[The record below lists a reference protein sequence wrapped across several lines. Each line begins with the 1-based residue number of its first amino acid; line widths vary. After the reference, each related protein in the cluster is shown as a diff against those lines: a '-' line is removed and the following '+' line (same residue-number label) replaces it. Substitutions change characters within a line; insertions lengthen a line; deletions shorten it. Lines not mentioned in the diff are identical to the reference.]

1 MSEIEQPNWIAG
13 FWRRL
18 GAFMIDSLILG
29 LFGQLLGLFFADAL
43 FQLGPWGRALGFIIA
58 VVYFGVQE
66 SRLLN
71 GQTLGKRLLRIA
83 VVDEQGRA
91 LSLPRSLLRA
101 AVFSLPISLN
111 NAQFPVDTGAILTF
125 VLTLIIFGGLLS
137 FAYFLIFNRTTRQA
151 PYDLLVGA
159 LVVKNDLDAQPTE
172 PVWRGHYAMVS
183 ALILGVLLL
192 LFATLKFWLPPA
204 ITTQLSTV
212 HQAIES
218 EPEVL
223 RAWVST
229 SLLAN
234 DQPGRNSYLAINTL
248 IDSARIDNLELAK
261 KLATMAVFA
270 DASVADKD
278 VIVVQLTYG
287 YDIGIA
293 SFWRAQTFNFTP
305 AEL

>member
-1 MSEIEQPNWIAG
+1 MSDIEQPNWIAG

-18 GAFMIDSLILG
+18 GAFVVDTLVLG
-29 LFGQLLGLFFADAL
+29 LAGQLLGLFFPDAL
-43 FQLGPWGRALGFIIA
+43 FQLGSWGRALGFVIA
-58 VVYFGVQE
+58 VGYFGLQE
-66 SRLLN
+66 SRFCQ

-83 VVDEQGRA
+83 VVDTQGRP
-91 LSLPRSLLRA
+91 LSLSRSLLRA
-101 AVFSLPISLN
+101 AVFSLPVSLN
-111 NAQFPVDTGAILTF
+111 NAQLPADTGAILTF
-125 VLTLIIFGGLLS
+125 VLTLVIFGGLLS

-159 LVVKNDLDAQPTE
+159 LVVKKDLDVQPTE
-172 PVWRGHYAMVS
+172 PVWRGHYAVVS
-183 ALILGVLLL
+183 ALVLGVLLL
-192 LFATLKFWLPPA
+192 LFVTIKLWMPSA
-204 ITTQLSTV
+204 IATQLRTV
-212 HQAIES
+212 QQSVES

-248 IDSARIDNLELAK
+248 IDNRMIDNPELAK

-270 DASVADKD
+270 DESVADKD

-305 AEL
+305 GEL